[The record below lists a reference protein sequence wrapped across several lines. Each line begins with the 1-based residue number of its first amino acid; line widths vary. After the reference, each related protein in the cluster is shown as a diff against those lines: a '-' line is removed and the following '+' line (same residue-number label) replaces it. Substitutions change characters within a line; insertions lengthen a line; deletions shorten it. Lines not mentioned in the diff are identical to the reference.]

1 MPASPGSRSAGHLVP
16 LIQMSLPIVGDVL
29 KHAGGSFLAEMVL
42 IPSFKVCLERFPS
55 LLVKIKTA
63 TGREFTV
70 SADSV
75 APERVQQTIRDLNT
89 HLGD

>member
-1 MPASPGSRSAGHLVP
+1 
-16 LIQMSLPIVGDVL
+16 
-29 KHAGGSFLAEMVL
+29 MVL